1 MSDWTREE
9 NGVPSFTALTSGER
23 PWRSFLLV
31 VLAYQFPL
39 HHHSVSSREHSWCQ
53 PEYNSLS
60 VRRWHKHVFNTARL
74 THTHGHR
81 DAGSM
86 SCEWWSV
93 GMRGWGIGKWLAW
106 RIKGLHD
113 NQARTSCL
121 TETSLKW
128 TVRRIQDDVR
138 ACVCVC
144 LCVCVREREIN
155 PWNRQRPVSRMM
167 CFLRL
172 RSFCPSVSLSS
183 SPVSDLSLRLC
194 LTHTYIQV
202 EMYVHISEWLWS
214 WLLCMDV
221 IYLCFCQNIIP

>member
-128 TVRRIQDDVR
+128 TVRRIQDDVS

-144 LCVCVREREIN
+144 VCVCVRERERSTPEIDSVQY
-155 PWNRQRPVSRMM
+155 PGWCVFFVSGH
-167 CFLRL
+167 
-172 RSFCPSVSLSS
+172 SVHLCLYLHH
-183 SPVSDLSLRLC
+183 LSLISPC
-194 LTHTYIQV
+194 VCVSHTLTYK
-202 EMYVHISEWLWS
+202 
-214 WLLCMDV
+214 
-221 IYLCFCQNIIP
+221 